1 MAIFDYLPLRQPG
14 TALKY
19 VLILV
24 VTIVLIY
31 TIYFI
36 YNKYLVPK
44 LYPQYV
50 ENNEFTANKVVNDV
64 RILMFTVDWCP
75 YCKKAKPIWDEFV
88 EEYTNKRINNYTLHF
103 ETINCTD
110 ENNENVKSMLSKYNI
125 ESYPTIKME
134 KNGTVY
140 DFDAKPSSETLQ
152 QFVQS
157 ILN

>member
-24 VTIVLIY
+24 VIIVLIY
-31 TIYFI
+31 IIYFI

-50 ENNEFTANKVVNDV
+50 ENNEFTSNKVDNNVH
-64 RILMFTVDWCP
+64 ILMFTVDWCP
-75 YCKKAKPIWDEFV
+75 YCKKAQPIWDAFV
-88 EEYTNKRINNYTLHF
+88 ADYTNKRINDYTLHF

-110 ENNENVKSMLSKYNI
+110 ENNEKVKSMLSKYNI